1 MYYSITAKK
10 DATIYE
16 RSESLNSGIDEILEI
31 QKVVSASSTADIL
44 NSRILIKFPLG
55 EISRSVVN
63 GSITNATY
71 SLCLYTVQ
79 AKGLAYKYGLEAYPV
94 SQSWEMGKGRTQTKK
109 LSNSG
114 ALVFEEEG
122 VSWKYRDG
130 KEYFGNTWATESY
143 SPGNTTGSFATIGGG
158 GTWFTGSVNNIVYTC
173 AQDFDYE
180 QTDVK
185 INVTPIVEDWLNGTN
200 PNEGFIVFRKNAH
213 QSHPSDIET
222 NEEKNG
228 RPYGHLQYFST
239 ETHTVYQPKLAVTW
253 PDSSFNT
260 GSLSPLDIAKDNIV
274 YVKNK
279 RKNYNKD
286 SRERFRIVGREKYPT
301 KTYDTVSAELAVK
314 YMPSTSYYAVKDMTT
329 DEIVIPFNTS
339 STVISCDSQGNY
351 FDLWMKQFYA
361 ERRYGFVF
369 KVINGSLESPTIQRY
384 YNSDYTFKVVR

>member
-1 MYYSITAKK
+1 MVYWLSKQHCVFLRPRFWLWTNRCK
-10 DATIYE
+10 DKRY
-16 RSESLNSGIDEILEI
+16 
-31 QKVVSASSTADIL
+31 
-44 NSRILIKFPLG
+44 
-55 EISRSVVN
+55 
-63 GSITNATY
+63 TY
-71 SLCLYTVQ
+71 C
-79 AKGLAYKYGLEAYPV
+79 
-94 SQSWEMGKGRTQTKK
+94 WR
-109 LSNSG
+109 
-114 ALVFEEEG
+114 LV
-122 VSWKYRDG
+122 
-130 KEYFGNTWATESY
+130 
-143 SPGNTTGSFATIGGG
+143 
-158 GTWFTGSVNNIVYTC
+158 
-173 AQDFDYE
+173 
-180 QTDVK
+180 
-185 INVTPIVEDWLNGTN
+185 
-200 PNEGFIVFRKNAH
+200 
-213 QSHPSDIET
+213 
-222 NEEKNG
+222 KNG

-253 PDSSFNT
+253 PNSSFDT

-369 KVINGSLESPTIQRY
+369 KVISGSLESPTIQRY
-384 YNSDYTFKVVR
+384 YNSDYTFKITR